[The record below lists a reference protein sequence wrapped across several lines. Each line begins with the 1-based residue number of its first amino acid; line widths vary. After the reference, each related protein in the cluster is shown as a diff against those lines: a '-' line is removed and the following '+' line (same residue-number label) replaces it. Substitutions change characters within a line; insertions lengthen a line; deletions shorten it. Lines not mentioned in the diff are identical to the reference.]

1 MNGDFDGSLGQP
13 QIDSRLGV
21 RRSGRVAGQVDL
33 QGLELRQL
41 AGSRVLVAQSAERPV
56 EERQGPPPL
65 EDPFGGLGMARLALV
80 AGFPFAEIDG
90 QRPLAAAPLL
100 GLGLRP
106 LLAGKPAGSR
116 EQKRSKTPAVG
127 IGVGEVAFFEERRKK
142 FLREVL
148 RLFSRMAAAA
158 EEHVDWIPI
167 GGAQI
172 GQCRPRLFARL
183 TGRSDEAPLR
193 GVKLRIAR
201 GSAGHLREYNPVCL
215 VPKLLLGRR
224 ITVYGLQKTK
234 ELGFDTV
241 DIFVDPLDID
251 IRERRL
257 IKNECDRLELPIV
270 SIACVAVGLVDFNPS
285 VQRFHV
291 ERVQKYL
298 DLAYEY
304 EAKNV
309 LLVLGEYI
317 WNQEVIPPAE
327 QWRTGVENC
336 RRLGDY
342 AAKLGVQIAL
352 ELEPFKLSL
361 VNSVDTMVRFL
372 DDCDHPAVRAN
383 IDISHLVLAG
393 VEPAELRRL
402 AGKAIHVHISDC
414 DGKKH
419 GDLPPGRGVV
429 PFAPY
434 LDEIK
439 KLAIDGAISIELEYS
454 PEPDKITQWVAEAYA
469 ATDKLMREAGLR
481 G

>member
-1 MNGDFDGSLGQP
+1 MQ
-13 QIDSRLGV
+13 
-21 RRSGRVAGQVDL
+21 
-33 QGLELRQL
+33 
-41 AGSRVLVAQSAERPV
+41 
-56 EERQGPPPL
+56 
-65 EDPFGGLGMARLALV
+65 
-80 AGFPFAEIDG
+80 
-90 QRPLAAAPLL
+90 L
-100 GLGLRP
+100 GL
-106 LLAGKPAGSR
+106 
-116 EQKRSKTPAVG
+116 
-127 IGVGEVAFFEERRKK
+127 IN
-142 FLREVL
+142 
-148 RLFSRMAAAA
+148 
-158 EEHVDWIPI
+158 
-167 GGAQI
+167 
-172 GQCRPRLFARL
+172 
-183 TGRSDEAPLR
+183 
-193 GVKLRIAR
+193 
-201 GSAGHLREYNPVCL
+201 SAWVQANQP
-215 VPKLLLGRR
+215 
-224 ITVYGLQKTK
+224 TVYGLQKTK